1 MSGRSSLSGIGSV
14 EKTGRKGNQ
23 AIKGPVRAGRR
34 PRVSPRRHAPET
46 IDAATATGTT
56 KTVISGV
63 RQTFVRPDALGVGRI
78 LSSRQFIDR
87 IKGSYRYWM
96 GKSAE
101 EVARWLPSFL
111 RRLQPFQA
119 ARKTEGSYEPA
130 GRIRPETSIQ
140 NADALRPLRRD
151 GVSLSIVFSRAL
163 RAAFSSKQAP
173 VCADARAPVPKRS
186 LRRRCPLESREGED
200 PHGCRG
206 WPAGLSRDSISLLS
220 SAGNPPSPPKE
231 SGSTPARRPSDGEY
245 DLDERLAVLHRN
257 RLCLEGVEKH
267 QIHRMR
273 DPNQWGRAI
282 GAPRTDAPESRLN
295 S

>member
-1 MSGRSSLSGIGSV
+1 MAWKSYGDDAQKRPGEARKQV
-14 EKTGRKGNQ
+14 PPEKDPLGRKGNQ

-87 IKGSYRYWM
+87 IKGSYRDWM

-130 GRIRPETSIQ
+130 GRIRPETSIR

-206 WPAGLSRDSISLLS
+206 WPAGPGRDSISLLS

-245 DLDERLAVLHRN
+245 DPAS
-257 RLCLEGVEKH
+257 
-267 QIHRMR
+267 
-273 DPNQWGRAI
+273 A
-282 GAPRTDAPESRLN
+282 
-295 S
+295 